1 LLQIVAEGELSPTRL
16 GIWTVDT
23 FLDGRGPIKMLVDTG
38 ATSTFLSW
46 KGLHQL
52 GLSSR
57 DNDSGSS
64 LVKELTQQTGAMG
77 ADNIA
82 MSLTHRLEVKHSVNF
97 GRRKRRGKYDGVPIG
112 NNNHNNHHK
121 ESKQQPCVL
130 SIDIG
135 DIAILE
141 TQLAADN
148 VAGIMG
154 MDVFSQCSVMRM
166 TFTGP
171 IPRITLFNQKQQ
183 QQQQQQHNRDTNTN
197 TNISSSNKNS
207 TDENKMNDLNLNSNP
222 TSTTTKEATPS
233 ATTSAT
239 TSSLFKR
246 QRQPQQQQKQND
258 SSGSDRDSDSNADS
272 NNNNNNNNKDDE
284 KTMSSMEEEQKKSRK
299 KKKKKRR
306 P

>member
-1 LLQIVAEGELSPTRL
+1 MG
-16 GIWTVDT
+16 
-23 FLDGRGPIKMLVDTG
+23 
-38 ATSTFLSW
+38 FLSW
-46 KGLHQL
+46 KRLEQL
-52 GLSSR
+52 GLSR
-57 DNDSGSS
+57 EKDPAR
-64 LVKELTQQTGAMG
+64 VQ
-77 ADNIA
+77 
-82 MSLTHRLEVKHSVNF
+82 VKHSVNF

-171 IPRITLFNQKQQ
+171 IPRITLFNQ
-183 QQQQQQHNRDTNTN
+183 
-197 TNISSSNKNS
+197 
-207 TDENKMNDLNLNSNP
+207 
-222 TSTTTKEATPS
+222 
-233 ATTSAT
+233 
-239 TSSLFKR
+239 
-246 QRQPQQQQKQND
+246 PQQQQKQND

-272 NNNNNNNNKDDE
+272 NNN
-284 KTMSSMEEEQKKSRK
+284 
-299 KKKKKRR
+299 
-306 P
+306 